1 HVRHQP
7 HAARPGDGADVV
19 GDGLLDLVDQRVAGF
34 DAGTERA
41 VDLRHGALDVV
52 GNGHHSGFADFRHGH
67 AGGFDLLGAEAVAGD
82 VDDVVDAAQHAHV
95 AVLGDH
101 GAVAGDVR
109 PVAPVLAVLV
119 AVLAVV
125 GLDEALVVAPDGQ
138 HARRPRIADA
148 QVAGNATARLHL
160 VAVVVID
167 GRIHAR
173 QAGAGGARLHA
184 VQARHG
190 GAQEAAVLGL
200 PPRIDDD
207 RPALADD
214 TVVPAPGFRLDGLT
228 HRGHVLELLVV
239 LQRQLRVGAAQRA
252 HRGRRRVEDVD
263 AVFLGDAPRPA
274 GVRVGRHAFVQHR
287 GGGQRQRPVDDVGV
301 AGDPADVG
309 HAPVD

>member
-1 HVRHQP
+1 GRRGAPRRRHGVACRGTGRKHSARLLWPGAVGARLPRWRQAGSGVLHLLADDFHHVRVGQRGHVARVLAGGNGFQHAAHDLAGARLRHVRHQP

-125 GLDEALVVAPDGQ
+125 GLDEALV
-138 HARRPRIADA
+138 
-148 QVAGNATARLHL
+148 
-160 VAVVVID
+160 
-167 GRIHAR
+167 
-173 QAGAGGARLHA
+173 
-184 VQARHG
+184 
-190 GAQEAAVLGL
+190 
-200 PPRIDDD
+200 
-207 RPALADD
+207 
-214 TVVPAPGFRLDGLT
+214 
-228 HRGHVLELLVV
+228 
-239 LQRQLRVGAAQRA
+239 
-252 HRGRRRVEDVD
+252 
-263 AVFLGDAPRPA
+263 
-274 GVRVGRHAFVQHR
+274 
-287 GGGQRQRPVDDVGV
+287 
-301 AGDPADVG
+301 
-309 HAPVD
+309 